1 MEVKISELHRKK
13 GKEYMKYY
21 DYKRK
26 SLLQY
31 LINCIEELENLE
43 NKHQFL
49 NSIKCAEK
57 LINRCY

>member
-1 MEVKISELHRKK
+1 MEVKISEVHRKK

-31 LINCIEELENLE
+31 LINCIEELETFG
-43 NKHQFL
+43 K
-49 NSIKCAEK
+49 
-57 LINRCY
+57 